1 MTNSFPRLLGDI
13 GGTNARFGW
22 QDGSKPDIQHVLVL
36 PCAAYETL
44 EAAIRAYLKLKNLPT
59 PRIAALGIANP
70 VTGDEVRM
78 TNHHWSFSISAMQR
92 SLGLAQLKVIN
103 DFTAL
108 ALALPSIPAS
118 NLVQVGGTNDITQSF
133 APKALIGAGTGLGI
147 SGLIPT
153 HQNGHQSD
161 HWSAIS
167 GEGGHATLAAQTDQ
181 EYKVIELIRH
191 RYGHVSA
198 ERVLSGQGLV
208 DLYLALRQLQKL
220 APVDVTGAAEI
231 TAWALQDIDPLAL
244 QSLEMFSGFLGSVAG
259 DLALTLG
266 ARGGVYLG
274 GGIVPRWLGWFETSN
289 FRERFE
295 AKGRFSAYLKEIP
308 VWVINAQESPAL
320 LGAARSLRD

>member
-1 MTNSFPRLLGDI
+1 MK
-13 GGTNARFGW
+13 A
-22 QDGSKPDIQHVLVL
+22 DIQHVLVL
-36 PCAAYETL
+36 PCAAHETL
-44 EAAIRAYLKLKNLPT
+44 EAAIRAYLKRQNLPV
-59 PRIAALGIANP
+59 PPICALGIANP

-78 TNHHWSFSISAMQR
+78 TNHHWSFSISEMQR
-92 SLGLAQLKVIN
+92 SLGLEHFKVIN

-108 ALALPSIPAS
+108 ALALPAIPDR
-118 NLVQVGGTNDITQSF
+118 NLVQVGGTKDTTQSM

-147 SGLIPT
+147 SGLIPS
-153 HQNGHQSD
+153 HRSD
-161 HWSAIS
+161 HWLPIS
-167 GEGGHATLAAQTDQ
+167 GEGGHATLAAQTDE
-181 EYKVIELIRH
+181 EYRVIEIIRQ

-208 DLYLALRQLQKL
+208 DLYLALRQLQKK

-231 TAWALQDIDPLAL
+231 TAWALQDKDPLAL

-289 FRERFE
+289 FRNRFE
-295 AKGRFSAYLKEIP
+295 AKGRFSAYLKAIP
-308 VWVINAQESPAL
+308 VWVIHAQESPAL
-320 LGAARSLRD
+320 LGAARSLND